1 MDEAFSP
8 IFEAIVFAVHD
19 AGFFARSAL
28 EYDDAAQN
36 RLEKILNLIEECRF
50 GVHDLSRTELSAEG
64 LPRFNMPLELGLFL
78 GCKRFG
84 GTPHSRKAC
93 LVLDRERYRFQ
104 RFVSDIAGQD
114 IHSHSDDPRTAVR
127 EVSQWLR
134 TASRRRSI
142 PGGAAIW
149 RRYERFLVAIPALC
163 DELQIAQ
170 EELTFVDRSRLISEW
185 LRVNAP
191 RA

>member
-1 MDEAFSP
+1 MFAP
-8 IFEAIVFAVHD
+8 IFEAMVFAVHD

-36 RLEKILNLIEECRF
+36 RLDKILYLIAECRF
-50 GVHDLSRTELSAEG
+50 GIHDLSRTELSAKG

-84 GTPHSRKAC
+84 GEHHSRKSC

-104 RFVSDIAGQD
+104 QFISDIAGQD
-114 IHSHSDDPRTAVR
+114 IHAHHDEPRRVVR

-134 TASRRRSI
+134 TASRRQSV

-149 RRYERFLVAIPALC
+149 HRFQRFTAAIPALC
-163 DELQIAQ
+163 QELEIA
-170 EELTFVDRSRLISEW
+170 EDELTFVDRSRLISEW
-185 LRVNAP
+185 LRENAP
-191 RA
+191 RV

>member
-1 MDEAFSP
+1 MDEQFSP
-8 IFEAIVFAVHD
+8 IFEAMVFAIHD
-19 AGFFARSAL
+19 SGFFARSAL

-36 RLEKILNLIEECRF
+36 RLEKILGLIEECRF
-50 GVHDLSRTELSAEG
+50 GIHDLSRTELSAAG

-84 GTPHSRKAC
+84 GEPHSRKAC
-93 LVLDRERYRFQ
+93 LVLDRERYRFHQ
-104 RFVSDIAGQD
+104 FISDIGGQD
-114 IHSHSDDPRTAVR
+114 IHAHGDDPRKAVR

-134 TASRRRSI
+134 TTSRRRSI

-149 RRYERFLVAIPALC
+149 RRYDHFTAAIPALC
-163 DELQIAQ
+163 DELQIAE
-170 EELTFVDRSRLISEW
+170 EELSFVDRSRLISEW

>member
-1 MDEAFSP
+1 MDEAFAP

-19 AGFFARSAL
+19 AGFFPRSAL

-36 RLEKILNLIEECRF
+36 RFDKILDLIEECRF
-50 GVHDLSRTELSAEG
+50 GIHDLSRTELSPTG

-84 GTPHSRKAC
+84 GEPHTRKAC

-104 RFVSDIAGQD
+104 RFISDIAGQD
-114 IHSHSDDPRTAVR
+114 IHAHGDDARRAVR
-127 EVSQWLR
+127 EVSEWLR
-134 TASRRRSI
+134 TASRRGTI

-149 RRYERFLVAIPALC
+149 RRYGRFTAALPALC
-163 DELQIAQ
+163 DELQIAE